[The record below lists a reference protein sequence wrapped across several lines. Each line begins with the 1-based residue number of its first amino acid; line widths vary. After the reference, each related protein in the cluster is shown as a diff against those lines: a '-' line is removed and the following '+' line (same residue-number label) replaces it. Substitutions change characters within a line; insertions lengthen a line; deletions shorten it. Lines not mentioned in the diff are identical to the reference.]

1 MNLTIDI
8 GNTRTKL
15 GFFEGGKLV
24 KKETIDQLTAESMQ
38 AALYNHLVKNCIL
51 SSVGKTAPEVTELL
65 ERETAFIELTAQT
78 PLPIE
83 NAYATPETLGKDR
96 LAAAVGAWALF
107 PGQTCLVIDAGTCI
121 TCDVVSKEGRFEG
134 GNISPGIGMRLKAMH
149 QFTAR
154 LPLAEQGP
162 LDHWIGKST
171 ETALRN
177 GAQWGALWEITALID
192 HCEAQLGPV
201 QVVVTGGDAV
211 FFENNLKRKIFANPN
226 LVLFGLNQIL
236 THHVNSRYS

>member
-15 GFFEGGKLV
+15 GFFEGDELA
-24 KKETIDQLTAESMQ
+24 KKETVDQLSAEWIEPL
-38 AALYNHLVKNCIL
+38 LYNHFVQNCIL
-51 SSVGKTAPEVTELL
+51 SSVGKTDPDLL
-65 ERETAFIELTAQT
+65 QWLSAQTNFVELTSET

-83 NAYATPETLGKDR
+83 NRYATPHTLGKDR

-121 TCDVVSKEGRFEG
+121 TCDVVGAEGSFEG

-149 QFTAR
+149 HFTAK
-154 LPLAEQGP
+154 LPLVEQGP
-162 LDHWIGKST
+162 QGPWIGSST

-177 GAQWGALWEITALID
+177 GAQWGAVWEITALID
-192 HCEAQLGPV
+192 HCEAELGPV
-201 QVVVTGGDAV
+201 QVIATGGDAE
-211 FFENNLKRKIFANPN
+211 FFVNHVKRKIFANPD
-226 LVLFGLNQIL
+226 LVLVGLNKIL
-236 THHVNSRYS
+236 TYHAASRS